1 MGSDSEHKLDPR
13 QKVNLVINLHLYD
26 LIKEL
31 TELAGPIG
39 HEQIVQQYVKKYLS
53 EVAEEVRSTRIGNIL
68 AHLGGSGQKIVIEAH
83 ADEICHTVQSIT
95 DDGFVKFIRNYLSP
109 ERVDPFTI
117 GQKVLI
123 IGRKEPV
130 PGLFAT
136 SAGHILFEKEKNK
149 LPTWDTCFI
158 DLGLGSK
165 KEVEEAGV
173 YPGAPILWNVQTHQL
188 GAHIVG
194 KAMDDRVGL
203 ALMIQLAHELETS
216 SIGYDL
222 YFASTIQEE
231 MGLLGAQDIC
241 REERFD
247 FGIALDVAIAGDIP
261 GGKYERVPVRL
272 GGGPVVVHRDAYSVY
287 NPTLSNRLVELAH
300 ELTIPIQEA
309 AFFRYGSD
317 GKAMLTAGVPNAL
330 LAWPTRYTHSP
341 FEMIN
346 EQDLHKLLKL
356 LTAFLSK

>member
-1 MGSDSEHKLDPR
+1 MGSDSVHKLNLR
-13 QKVNLVINLHLYD
+13 QEVNLVTNMQLYD

-39 HEQIVQQYVKKYLS
+39 HEQVVQQCVKTHLS

-95 DDGFVKFIRNYLSP
+95 DDGFVKFIRNYRSP

-117 GQKVLI
+117 GQNILI
-123 IGRKEPV
+123 LGRKEPV

-136 SAGHILFEKEKNK
+136 ATGHVLFEKERNK

-188 GAHIVG
+188 GSHIVG

-203 ALMIQLAHELETS
+203 ALMIQLARELETS
-216 SIGYDL
+216 LIGYDL

-247 FGIALDVAIAGDIP
+247 FGIALDVAITGDIP
-261 GGKYERVPVRL
+261 GVNYERMPVRL
-272 GGGPVVVHRDAYSVY
+272 GDGPVIVHRDAYSAY
-287 NPTLSNRLVELAH
+287 DSALSNRLVELAQ
-300 ELTIPIQEA
+300 ELAIPIQEA
-309 AFFRYGSD
+309 AFYRYGSD
-317 GKAMLTAGVPNAL
+317 GKALLTAGVPNAL

-346 EQDLHKLLKL
+346 EQDLHKLLRL
-356 LTAFLSK
+356 LTAILSK